1 MFGVDFSELMVILV
15 VALVVIGPERMP
27 KVART
32 MGNLWSRAQ
41 RFVNNVKLDIS
52 RDMALEDY
60 RKLQQEIQEQANS
73 LGQVLQQ
80 GTQGLGQQVQQLN
93 EELQKPAQAL
103 AQPATGQSAASA
115 QTADVGAASRSVP
128 TIPPPIKVNLCAI
141 VDKAFLANMKLEDAA
156 DFVALTPPEQ
166 ESARQLYK
174 QEEKL
179 RMVRNGAYAEVERI
193 EKLAAAEA
201 AKAEAAKK
209 EAERVKL
216 EAVETEQT
224 ADVNETQTPAQQVP
238 ALPEQTKFLV
248 D

>member
-41 RFVNNVKLDIS
+41 RFVNNVKSDIS

-93 EELQKPAQAL
+93 EELQKPAQSL
-103 AQPATGQSAASA
+103 SQAASGESAPA
-115 QTADVGAASRSVP
+115 QAAAAGGASRSVP
-128 TIPPPIKVNLCAI
+128 ATPAPVKANLCAI
-141 VDKAFLANMKLEDAA
+141 VDKAILAKMQLEDAP
-156 DFVALTPPEQ
+156 DFLTLTPAEQ

-179 RMVRNGAYAEVERI
+179 HTLRNSAYLEVERT

-201 AKAEAAKK
+201 AKAEAARIK
-209 EAERVKL
+209 AERVKPETVEL
-216 EAVETEQT
+216 EQIADLQQT
-224 ADVNETQTPAQQVP
+224 QALPQPTPAN
-238 ALPEQTKFLV
+238 PEQTKFPV